1 MPGTEAAV
9 PAAGSLQDSHPF
21 TFTITTVCMLVE
33 EYRWMLLL
41 SLKSYILSL
50 GILWGRKYTL
60 ADPALLIHNN
70 KEIKNLG
77 TKICNIILFTAHTQ
91 NTFKSEYMPTAK
103 YWGEKGGL
111 IIPVPPG
118 SLRLCVFLWW
128 LACGFVVHYSF
139 PEPYIL
145 LKHKYRP
152 TNLLTSWSIG
162 SRTLRGIMLLPPWC
176 SPLFRKRRE
185 KEREWKKN
193 PQSFSTSHFTCWDNE
208 V

>member
-1 MPGTEAAV
+1 MWNSRDTEVGPEQFLHLALQHSHPSTSMATQWAHASWAV
-9 PAAGSLQDSHPF
+9 PRNAN
-21 TFTITTVCMLVE
+21 TFIKTLIAP
-33 EYRWMLLL
+33 
-41 SLKSYILSL
+41 L
-50 GILWGRKYTL
+50 GILWGRKSTF
-60 ADPALLIHNN
+60 ADPTLLFYNK

-77 TKICNIILFTAHTQ
+77 EKNVTLFFLLNTHTKKI
-91 NTFKSEYMPTAK
+91 FKSEYLPTAK
-103 YWGEKGGL
+103 YWGEKGGV

-118 SLRLCVFLWW
+118 SLRACVFLWW

-185 KEREWKKN
+185 KEREWKKK
-193 PQSFSTSHFTCWDNE
+193 SSI